1 MLLLE
6 AHVSMKTELVSGKA
20 LKLLSL
26 AQDSPSCQASGGG
39 PVVEQGDPGEDE
51 DSEEEEDE
59 ESGSEG
65 KGSAGPPAVGR
76 VGWTG

>member
-1 MLLLE
+1 
-6 AHVSMKTELVSGKA
+6 MKTELVSGKA

-26 AQDSPSCQASGGG
+26 AQDSPICQASGGG
-39 PVVEQGDPGEDE
+39 PVEQGDPGEDE

-65 KGSAGPPAVGR
+65 KRSAGPPAVGR